1 MTDQGQQH
9 ITEQIWQAMNLPESC
24 LLNSRI
30 YKKMLLESADLSS
43 NDKKVVTEDI
53 DTLVWRYTLKP
64 ETINIPKLQTD
75 EYDYP
80 EIAVIHVTL
89 KSDNSKSPR
98 RAKRLVEIIQRAIAY
113 PLVLVISHDK
123 NLWLSLANK
132 RQSLADSQKLMVE
145 DFFDSN
151 WIDGTASDSI
161 EQAFIASLDSKH
173 LDWTNFYTFYQ
184 GYVARMLALQ
194 AARHTGQ
201 FRLENPH
208 EVDATS
214 SAGPVRDRQVLL
226 QDIRKLEEEESSL
239 KASLKAETQFNRRLA
254 LNMSIKRCQKQI
266 QKLTNDL

>member
-9 ITEQIWQAMNLPESC
+9 ITEKVWQAMNLPDSC

-43 NDKKVVTEDI
+43 NDKKVIIEDI

-75 EYDYP
+75 EFDYP
-80 EIAVIHVTL
+80 EIAAIHVTL
-89 KSDNSKSPR
+89 KSDNGKSSNR
-98 RAKRLVEIIQRAIAY
+98 IKRLVEVIQRAIPY
-113 PLVLVISHDK
+113 PLMLIISH
-123 NLWLSLANK
+123 NNRLWLSLANK

-145 DFFDSN
+145 AFFDSN
-151 WIDGTASDSI
+151 WIDGAASESI
-161 EQAFIASLDSKH
+161 EQEFIASLNSKQ

-201 FRLENPH
+201 FRLESLH
-208 EVDATS
+208 EVDANA
-214 SAGPVRDRQVLL
+214 SASPTRDRQTLL
-226 QDIRKLEEEESSL
+226 QDIRQLEEEESSL
-239 KASLKAETQFNRRLA
+239 KASLKSETQFNRRLA
-254 LNMSIKRCQKQI
+254 LNMSIKRCQQQI

>member
-9 ITEQIWQAMNLPESC
+9 ITEQVRQAMNLPDSC

-30 YKKMLLESADLSS
+30 YKKLLLESADLSS
-43 NDKKVVTEDI
+43 NDKKAVTDDI
-53 DTLVWRYTLKP
+53 DTLVWRYTLKS

-75 EYDYP
+75 EFDYP

-89 KSDNSKSPR
+89 KSPK
-98 RAKRLVEIIQRAIAY
+98 RAKRLAEIVQRAIPY
-113 PLVLVISHDK
+113 PLALIIGHD
-123 NLWLSLANK
+123 NTLWLSLANK

-145 DFFDSN
+145 AFFDSN
-151 WIDGTASDSI
+151 WIDGAGPDSI
-161 EQAFIASLDSKH
+161 EQEFIASLDSKQ

-184 GYVARMLALQ
+184 GYVTRMLALQ

-208 EVDATS
+208 EVDATT
-214 SAGPVRDRQVLL
+214 SAGPVRDRQTLL
-226 QDIRKLEEEESSL
+226 QNIRQLEEEESSL
-239 KASLKAETQFNRRLA
+239 KASLKKETQFNRRLA
-254 LNMSIKRCQKQI
+254 LNMSIKRCQQQI

>member
-9 ITEQIWQAMNLPESC
+9 ITEQVWQAMNLPESC

-75 EYDYP
+75 ELDYP

-89 KSDNSKSPR
+89 KSTK
-98 RAKRLVEIIQRAIAY
+98 RAKRLVEIVQRAIPY
-113 PLVLVISHDK
+113 PLVLIISH
-123 NLWLSLANK
+123 NNTLWLSVANK

-151 WIDGTASDSI
+151 WIDGAEIQTV
-161 EQAFIASLDSKH
+161 EQEFIASLDSKQ

-184 GYVARMLALQ
+184 GYVAGMLALQ

-201 FRLENPH
+201 FRLENLH
-208 EVDATS
+208 EVDATTS
-214 SAGPVRDRQVLL
+214 VGPTRDRQTLL
-226 QDIRKLEEEESSL
+226 QDIRQLEEEESSL
-239 KASLKAETQFNRRLA
+239 KASLKKETQFNRRLA
-254 LNMSIKRCQKQI
+254 LNMSIKRCQQQI